1 MPRTK
6 TCLVLLAFLLIPA
19 QVTCGALFINDVVR
33 DKNYVEWPGLVEVL
47 RGPGQFRSY
56 TGAGNE
62 IFFYRG
68 SSAQLNEVL
77 QKFAAVDIP
86 VHDVIL
92 LPGPARTQTLGFNEL
107 SFGWRLDLL
116 REAPPSATESE
127 ATRGVKP
134 VYPTLTVYIGDGK
147 PVEPM
152 QVSNLRQFG
161 DATMDPNDNFGQIN
175 LDEIAIPDS
184 VTLLQREEVRER
196 CYRNLETAPYYFAAQ
211 KLAVFDYDIS
221 DSCSR
226 VLDAMSDGTQISGL
240 AYYHIL
246 ARFGQPVRPFLLK
259 ELERK
264 DLDSRVRDD
273 LNEILRTLES
283 VQPDPELT
291 ARRTK
296 LTDEIEAFVDKHRA
310 ETDSARKPQR
320 AIRHGRRTTQS
331 TSHAPSR

>member
-6 TCLVLLAFLLIPA
+6 TCLVLLVFLLTPA
-19 QVTCGALFINDVVR
+19 QVTCGALFINDVIR
-33 DKNYVEWPGLVEVL
+33 GKNYVEWPGLVEVL
-47 RGPGQFRSY
+47 RGPGQFRSH

-92 LPGPARTQTLGFNEL
+92 LPGPARTETFGFNEL

-116 REAPPSATESE
+116 REPPPSATESE
-127 ATRGVKP
+127 AMRGVLP

-152 QVSNLRQFG
+152 EISIFREIG
-161 DATMDPNDNFGQIN
+161 DGLLDPKDNFGQIS
-175 LDEIAIPDS
+175 LDEIAIPDG

-211 KLAVFDYDIS
+211 KLSVFDYDFGES
-221 DSCSR
+221 GSR
-226 VLDAMSDGTQISGL
+226 VLDAMSDGTPITGA

-246 ARFGQPVRPFLLK
+246 ASFGQPVRQFLLK

-273 LNEILRTLES
+273 LEEIVRKLES
-283 VQPDPELT
+283 VQSDPELT

-296 LTDEIEAFVDKHRA
+296 LTDEIDAFVCKHRLK
-310 ETDSARKPQR
+310 TDRPRKQQSGL
-320 AIRHGRRTTQS
+320 RHGRRTTLS

>member
-6 TCLVLLAFLLIPA
+6 TCLVLLAFLFIPA
-19 QVTCGALFINDVVR
+19 QVTLGMSIINDVIR
-33 DKNYVEWPGLVEVL
+33 DKNYVAWPGLVAVL

-92 LPGPARTQTLGFNEL
+92 LPGPARTKTFGFNEL

-127 ATRGVKP
+127 AMRGVLP

-152 QVSNLRQFG
+152 EISLFREIG
-161 DATMDPNDNFGQIN
+161 DGLLDPKDHFGQIS
-175 LDEIAIPDS
+175 LDEIAIPDG

-211 KLAVFDYDIS
+211 KLAVFDYDFS

-226 VLDAMSDGTQISGL
+226 VLDAMSDGTPISGL
-240 AYYHIL
+240 AYYHTL

-273 LNEILRTLES
+273 LKEIFRTLES
-283 VQPDPELT
+283 IQPDPELT
-291 ARRTK
+291 ERRTK
-296 LTDEIEAFVDKHRA
+296 LTDEIGAFVCKQRA
-310 ETDSARKPQR
+310 DMDSARKPKSG
-320 AIRHGRRTTQS
+320 IRHDRRTTQS

>member
-19 QVTCGALFINDVVR
+19 QVTLGMSIINDVIR
-33 DKNYVEWPGLVEVL
+33 DKNYVEWPGLVAVL

-68 SSAQLNEVL
+68 TTAQLNEVL

-92 LPGPARTQTLGFNEL
+92 LPGPARTETFGFNEL

-116 REAPPSATESE
+116 REAPPSATDSE

-152 QVSNLRQFG
+152 EISTFREVGDGLLDPKDSFG
-161 DATMDPNDNFGQIN
+161 RIR
-175 LDEIAIPDS
+175 LDELVIPDA

-211 KLAVFDYDIS
+211 KLAVFDYDFS
-221 DSCSR
+221 ESGSR
-226 VLDAMSDGTQISGL
+226 VLDAMSDGTPISGS

-246 ARFGQPVRPFLLK
+246 VSFGQPVRPFLLK
-259 ELERK
+259 ELERR
-264 DLDSRVRDD
+264 DLDSRVRDE
-273 LNEILRTLES
+273 LKEMIQKLES
-283 VQPDPELT
+283 VQPDAELT
-291 ARRTK
+291 ERRSK
-296 LTDEIEAFVDKHRA
+296 LTDEIGAFVAKHR
-310 ETDSARKPQR
+310 QNLN
-320 AIRHGRRTTQS
+320 
-331 TSHAPSR
+331 

>member
-19 QVTCGALFINDVVR
+19 QATPGMSITNDVIR
-33 DKNYVEWPGLVEVL
+33 DKNYLEWPGLVEVL

-62 IFFYRG
+62 IYYYRG
-68 SSAQLNEVL
+68 TTAQLNEVL
-77 QKFAAVDIP
+77 RKFAAVDIP
-86 VHDVIL
+86 DHDVIL
-92 LPGPARTQTLGFNEL
+92 LPGPARTETFGFNEL

-127 ATRGVKP
+127 PVRGVTP

-152 QVSNLRQFG
+152 NISIFREVG
-161 DATMDPNDNFGQIN
+161 DGLLDPKDNFGQIR
-175 LDEIAIPDS
+175 LDELAIPDG

-211 KLAVFDYDIS
+211 KLAVFDYDFS
-221 DSCSR
+221 ESGSR
-226 VLDAMSDGTQISGL
+226 VLDAMSDGTPISGL
-240 AYYHIL
+240 AYYQIL

-273 LNEILRTLES
+273 LKEIVRTLES
-283 VQPDPELT
+283 TQSDPGLT

-296 LTDEIEAFVDKHRA
+296 IADEIAAFVNKHRA
-310 ETDSARKPQR
+310 
-320 AIRHGRRTTQS
+320 RTESLSQ
-331 TSHAPSR
+331 